1 MQRRLPIFFVIDVSE
16 SMAGDELYQL
26 EEAMRSV
33 ISTLRKDPYALET
46 AFISVIAFAGKSKT
60 IVKLTELVAFHQ
72 PELPVGGGTGLGGA
86 MTHLMDA
93 IDAQVIS
100 TTKDQKGDWR
110 PVVFL
115 FTDGRPTDSTSG
127 AVERWNRDYRNRAN
141 LVAVS
146 FGGQADHAVLS
157 RLTEN
162 VLVFMDTAPDAFAR
176 FAQWVSLS
184 IQSQSRSV
192 KAGDDV
198 GVNLSK
204 LDKELMGVAE
214 RGNES
219 SPWSTVDERFAC
231 LVGRCEKSKNPYLMK
246 FARNPELIA
255 ELDLPYG
262 FNPEFILRSILPLHQ
277 SYFELS
283 ADEDSGASVNSSVLV
298 GQGPCPHCG
307 AEFALAMCSNCQNIH
322 CVAGPGHYIC
332 PWCEGTADY
341 GFGDPSEGMQV
352 NRGRG

>member
-16 SMAGDELYQL
+16 SMAGEELYQL

-33 ISTLRKDPYALET
+33 VSTLRKDPHALET
-46 AFISVIAFAGKSKT
+46 AFISVIAFAGKSMT
-60 IVKLTELVAFHQ
+60 LVRLTELISFRQ
-72 PELPVGGGTGLGGA
+72 PELPIGGGTGLGGA
-86 MTHLMDA
+86 MAHVMDE

-100 TTKDQKGDWR
+100 STKDQKGDWR

-115 FTDGRPTDSTSG
+115 FTDGRPTDKTSS
-127 AVERWNRDYRNRAN
+127 AVERWNRKYRNRAN

-146 FGGQADHAVLS
+146 LGGQADHAVLS
-157 RLTEN
+157 RLTDN

-192 KAGDDV
+192 KAGDDAR
-198 GVNLSK
+198 VNLSK
-204 LDKELMGVAE
+204 LDQELMGVAASD
-214 RGNES
+214 NENS
-219 SPWSTVDERFAC
+219 AWSTVDERFAC

-246 FARNPELIA
+246 FARDPGQIA
-255 ELDLPYG
+255 QLDLPSG
-262 FNPEFILRSILPLHQ
+262 FNPEFILKVILPLHQ
-277 SYFELS
+277 SYFELTADGDS
-283 ADEDSGASVNSSVLV
+283 AASVNSALLV

-307 AEFALAMCSNCQNIH
+307 AEFALAMCGNCQNTH
-322 CVAGPGHYIC
+322 CVSGPGRYIC
-332 PWCEGTADY
+332 PWCEDTADY
-341 GFGDPSEGMQV
+341 GFGDASEGMQV